1 MKLLHIGDLHI
12 GKRVNGFSLLEEQ
25 KHILNQILETIKSRK
40 IDGLLIAGDIYDTT
54 TPSSEAMDCFD
65 NFISEV
71 HSLGISCFAVSG
83 NHDNVYR
90 VSFGSNIMAK
100 ENIYF
105 AKKYS
110 GQIKPIEAQ
119 NGICIWLLPFI
130 RPIDVRVYYP
140 DFANGS
146 YEEMMKTVIKNLEID
161 KSKTNI
167 LVAHQ
172 FVTYDGKTPERSES
186 ESVSLGTLDNIDASN
201 FDDFDYVALGHI
213 HKPQPMGKKTVRY
226 SGSPLKYSFSEK
238 NDKKSMVILDIS
250 DSKIELEFVPF
261 EPLKDMKEFIGTFEE
276 LSKLPKTEDY
286 ARIVLKDETAI
297 LDVKHKLE
305 TIFPNVMEIIYDN
318 AFTRKNSKIKN
329 AEFVEA
335 QSPLE
340 LFKLFYKEQN
350 NKEMEKE
357 QLETVEEIFESLKGN
372 E

>member
-12 GKRVNGFSLLEEQ
+12 GKRVNGFSLLEDQ

-110 GQIKPIEAQ
+110 GQIKPIEVQ

-130 RPIDVRVYYP
+130 RPFDVRVYYP
-140 DFANGS
+140 NFASGR
-146 YEEMMKTVIKNLEID
+146 YEEMMGTVIKNLEID

-172 FVTYDGKTPERSES
+172 FVTCNGKTPERSES
-186 ESVSLGTLDNIDASN
+186 ESVSLGTLDNIDALN

-238 NDKKSMVILDIS
+238 NDKKSMVLLNIS
-250 DSKIELEFVPF
+250 NGKIDLELIPF
-261 EPLKDMKEFIGTFEE
+261 APIRDMKEFVGTFEE

-286 ARIVLKDETAI
+286 ARIILKDETAI

-318 AFTRKNSKIKN
+318 AFTRKNNKIKN
-329 AEFVEA
+329 AEFVET

-357 QLETVEEIFESLKGN
+357 QLETVEEIFESLRGN

>member
-12 GKRVNGFSLLEEQ
+12 GKRVNGFSLLEDQ

-110 GQIKPIEAQ
+110 GQIKPIEVQ

-130 RPIDVRVYYP
+130 RPFDVRVYYP
-140 DFANGS
+140 NFASGS
-146 YEEMMKTVIKNLEID
+146 YEEMMGTVIKNLEID

-172 FVTYDGKTPERSES
+172 FVTCNGKTPERSES

-238 NDKKSMVILDIS
+238 NDKKSMVLLNIS
-250 DSKIELEFVPF
+250 NGKIDLELIPF
-261 EPLKDMKEFIGTFEE
+261 APIRDMKEFVGTFEE

-286 ARIVLKDETAI
+286 ARIILKDETAN

-318 AFTRKNSKIKN
+318 AFTRKNNKIKN
-329 AEFVEA
+329 AEFVET

-357 QLETVEEIFESLKGN
+357 QLETVEEIFESLRGN